1 LRTTWARLAVV
12 AALAAGGPAMANTL
26 PDSGEFASER
36 AARGGCDY
44 TDPATEP
51 IFRWPIDW
59 PVRRLKIVTQTGPQP
74 RARQRAETRRIAIEY
89 WPDDDALPRVSPV
102 NPCPA
107 GSRDA
112 EIREALAPD
121 FAQIS
126 RIVRFPERR

>member
-1 LRTTWARLAVV
+1 
-12 AALAAGGPAMANTL
+12 MANTL
-26 PDSGEFASER
+26 PDSGEFAS
-36 AARGGCDY
+36 
-44 TDPATEP
+44 
-51 IFRWPIDW
+51 
-59 PVRRLKIVTQTGPQP
+59 
-74 RARQRAETRRIAIEY
+74 EY

-112 EIREALAPD
+112 EICEALAPD